1 MTEFRQKTEAVV
13 HVLTDSNNISSA
25 VFVARIDACANF
37 GVDMIEQD
45 GAASYLY

>member
-37 GVDMIEQD
+37 GVIEQD